1 MFFQHGAAMKR
12 FTFKGVLDNFRQ
24 SVSQPTKSEQPEL
37 IETLK
42 TEHCQLARTARHGFP
57 HQPTALAYDPIQRLV
72 AIGTKSGAIRILGR
86 PGVSVQVRHDPVP
99 DPSAAGSGTR
109 GGDVTGA
116 AAASV
121 SVGASGVTE
130 VPGGGPGRGSNAG
143 LASGCAGINQ
153 HPGVCA
159 TGPTRDSNTSASVG
173 GGGGGSS
180 SVLGAAGA
188 TGGHIAAGSSI
199 PAGQSGN
206 IPSNHASGGG
216 HHPPHGGFSTTGP
229 AVIQLQFLINEGAL
243 VSATSDDSLHLWNIR
258 QKRPDIVHT
267 LKFQRERIT
276 CFHLPF
282 QSKWLYVGTERGN
295 VHIVNIES
303 FSLSGYVINW
313 NKAIELSCKTHP
325 GPVIHL
331 SDCPT
336 DPSKLL
342 MGFESGL
349 VVLWDLRTKV
359 ADARFL
365 ANEPLRS
372 VSWLSDGKQLISAHT
387 DGSLHTWNVR
397 AGPRPAPVSVTYP
410 HAKGGREGKPECKA
424 IQKVEWKSSSSGD
437 PFVIFSGGLPID
449 RPGRSSSITVIHG
462 RNTTVLE
469 MEHNVVDFV
478 ALCDTPWTSAE
489 EQDPHAIIVLLQN
502 DLVII
507 DLLSPGFPC
516 FENPYPMDIHESA
529 VTCCLY
535 IADCPGDLIPALY
548 SVGAQGHSGFSKRE
562 WPINGGQWGS
572 LAPSYAEMIVTGHV
586 DGTVKFWDTSSLSLQ
601 VLYRLKTSK
610 VFEKSRTKT
619 LRPDGELATA
629 VLVGSQPGK
638 QHLAIK
644 QLAMCPENRLLA
656 IAGASGH
663 VILFKFRRQEVSQ
676 ETIVLGVPLFFENA
690 EEPQGSPS
698 FGPGAANLE
707 FCLRKEQPNPLSVR
721 GGVYRRPPGFQVDLV
736 CLSSWMD
743 GEAPGSITA
752 LSVNSAYGLMA
763 YGNDG
768 GLVLVDIIQK
778 SVLLSMASVDLYSS
792 ADPYTRL
799 PRSPKRPTDGVSS
812 RAGELDDNSIRSP
825 SCDQNQVVEHSV
837 DEVDA
842 VKSVECLE
850 TEVDRAVEAS
860 ADDEHNQPEAALTT
874 EEEGKTENGGG
885 GGGGRVRKKKN
896 FNLKKQ
902 LSKADTKLRDLFAPV
917 SRRGSGAS
925 TGAGTASAAGGLT
938 SPHLADSKPVSPQ
951 EEQQAAFH
959 FPEPADGN
967 AAVPA
972 EPLDST
978 AAAKASQDI
987 ALFDPDGIPIRP
999 PRRLKKSL
1007 SAAATHQKTG
1017 GHRDCGWKRTWYSS
1031 DSDSTALAPPAQIHV
1046 LDLRFDAADD
1056 SCHAGFLDN
1065 LVRKFNKS
1073 DMAFTRSR
1081 SSSTSSLENQTNE
1094 AVTTLTFADTL
1105 ARKLDTAVS
1114 ASLWVGTSQGSVL
1127 VIVIN
1132 LAAPGEPRLTQPVMI
1147 SPSGSIFRIKGSM
1160 LCVAFIEPSG
1170 SLISNPSEP
1179 WRDETK
1185 EARDQPSRTGAA
1197 GGVAN
1202 DAISSDDQYT
1212 VMVSEKQAR
1221 VVSLPSQTCLYRV
1234 NLAPAEGAFAVTAN
1248 VVNLKDGPCLATFL
1262 SNGHIQVFSLPSL
1275 RPLMDVEFTPLV
1287 ELSFQTSRQNL
1298 VDPMLSIWA
1307 HQQLSV
1313 NEDSDKIARNFRF
1326 SSHGHGMYLCSPSE
1340 IEKFTISSAFASTLG
1355 DLMGEL
1361 FMPCEMPEP
1370 PKEGFFKGL
1379 FGGGVRPLDREELFG
1394 ESTGKAGR
1402 GVARHIPGPAAN
1414 LENLTYKAGSV
1425 AAEVQKTRQALN
1437 ERGDKLG
1444 MLEDRTQRMANEA
1457 ENFSNAAHQLMVRC
1471 RERKWYQL

>member
-1 MFFQHGAAMKR
+1 MKR

-37 IETLK
+37 VETLK

-86 PGVSVQVRHDPVP
+86 PGVSVQVRHDP
-99 DPSAAGSGTR
+99 
-109 GGDVTGA
+109 
-116 AAASV
+116 
-121 SVGASGVTE
+121 ASG
-130 VPGGGPGRGSNAG
+130 S
-143 LASGCAGINQ
+143 
-153 HPGVCA
+153 
-159 TGPTRDSNTSASVG
+159 
-173 GGGGGSS
+173 
-180 SVLGAAGA
+180 
-188 TGGHIAAGSSI
+188 
-199 PAGQSGN
+199 
-206 IPSNHASGGG
+206 G
-216 HHPPHGGFSTTGP
+216 HHPSHGTFSTTGP

-258 QKRPDIVHT
+258 QKRPDIVHS

-325 GPVIHL
+325 GPVIHI

-359 ADARFL
+359 ADSRFI
-365 ANEPLRS
+365 ASEPLRS

-387 DGSLHTWNVR
+387 DGSLYTWNSR

-424 IQKVEWKSSSSGD
+424 IQKVEWKSSTSGD
-437 PFVIFSGGLPID
+437 PFVIFSGGLPQD
-449 RPGRSSSITVIHG
+449 RPGRSSSITVVHG

-502 DLVII
+502 DLVIV
-507 DLLSPGFPC
+507 DLLTPGFPC

-535 IADCPGDLIPALY
+535 MADCPGDLIPALY
-548 SVGAQGHSGFSKRE
+548 SVGAQGHTGFSKRE

-572 LAPSYAEMIVTGHV
+572 LAPSYAEIIVTGHV

-610 VFEKSRTKT
+610 VFEKSRSKT
-619 LRPDGELATA
+619 LRPDGE
-629 VLVGSQPGK
+629 
-638 QHLAIK
+638 HLAIK

-663 VILFKFRRQEVSQ
+663 VALFKFRRQEVSL
-676 ETIVLGVPLFFENA
+676 ETTVLGVPLFFDSTD
-690 EEPQGSPS
+690 EPQGSPS

-768 GLVLVDIIQK
+768 GLVLIDIIQK

-799 PRSPKRPTDGVSS
+799 PRSPKRPTDSANS
-812 RAGELDDNSIRSP
+812 RAAADLDDNSVRSP
-825 SCDQNQVVEHSV
+825 SCDQ
-837 DEVDA
+837 
-842 VKSVECLE
+842 VKCGI
-850 TEVDRAVEAS
+850 
-860 ADDEHNQPEAALTT
+860 QI
-874 EEEGKTENGGG
+874 
-885 GGGGRVRKKKN
+885 
-896 FNLKKQ
+896 
-902 LSKADTKLRDLFAPV
+902 
-917 SRRGSGAS
+917 SRTCG
-925 TGAGTASAAGGLT
+925 
-938 SPHLADSKPVSPQ
+938 
-951 EEQQAAFH
+951 FI
-959 FPEPADGN
+959 
-967 AAVPA
+967 
-972 EPLDST
+972 LD
-978 AAAKASQDI
+978 
-987 ALFDPDGIPIRP
+987 
-999 PRRLKKSL
+999 
-1007 SAAATHQKTG
+1007 
-1017 GHRDCGWKRTWYSS
+1017 
-1031 DSDSTALAPPAQIHV
+1031 
-1046 LDLRFDAADD
+1046 
-1056 SCHAGFLDN
+1056 
-1065 LVRKFNKS
+1065 KS
-1073 DMAFTRSR
+1073 DTAFTRSR
-1081 SSSTSSLENQTNE
+1081 SSSTSSLENHPNE

-1132 LAAPGEPRLTQPVMI
+1132 LAAPGEPRLTQPVMV
-1147 SPSGSIFRIKGSM
+1147 SPSGNIFRVKGSM

-1170 SLISNPSEP
+1170 NLISNPSEP

-1185 EARDQPSRTGAA
+1185 EARDQPARTGAA
-1197 GGVAN
+1197 GGVGN
-1202 DAISSDDQYT
+1202 DALSSDDQYT

-1248 VVNLKDGPCLATFL
+1248 VVSLKDGPCLATFL

-1287 ELSFQTSRQNL
+1287 ELNFQTSRQNL
-1298 VDPMLSIWA
+1298 VDPMLNIWA
-1307 HQQLSV
+1307 QQQTSV
-1313 NEDSDKIARNFRF
+1313 NEDSVKIARNFRF
-1326 SSHGHGMYLCSPSE
+1326 TSHGHGMYLCSPSE
-1340 IEKFTISSAFASTLG
+1340 MEKFTISSAFASTLG
-1355 DLMGEL
+1355 DLMGEM

-1414 LENLTYKAGSV
+1414 LETLTYKAGSV

>member
-37 IETLK
+37 VETLK

-99 DPSAAGSGTR
+99 DPAAAGSGAR
-109 GGDVTGA
+109 GADVTGA
-116 AAASV
+116 AASSV
-121 SVGASGVTE
+121 SAGAAGGGD
-130 VPGGGPGRGSNAG
+130 VPGGSGGVTRGSNAG
-143 LASGCAGINQ
+143 LASGSAGIN
-153 HPGVCA
+153 HHSGAGAGPGGA
-159 TGPTRDSNTSASVG
+159 SNPSSS
-173 GGGGGSS
+173 GGGSAS
-180 SVLGAAGA
+180 SLVGTGGA
-188 TGGHIAAGSSI
+188 TGGQYNTAGSSA
-199 PAGQSGN
+199 PGAAGQSGN
-206 IPSNHASGGG
+206 VPPNHASGSG
-216 HHPPHGGFSTTGP
+216 HHPSHGTFSTTGP

-258 QKRPDIVHT
+258 QKRPDIVHS

-325 GPVIHL
+325 GPVIHI

-359 ADARFL
+359 ADSRFI
-365 ANEPLRS
+365 ASEPLRS

-387 DGSLHTWNVR
+387 DGSLYTWNSR

-424 IQKVEWKSSSSGD
+424 IQKVEWKSSTSGD
-437 PFVIFSGGLPID
+437 PFVIFSGGLPQD
-449 RPGRSSSITVIHG
+449 RPGRSSSITVVHG

-502 DLVII
+502 DLVIV
-507 DLLSPGFPC
+507 DLLTPGFPC

-535 IADCPGDLIPALY
+535 MADCPGDLIPALY
-548 SVGAQGHSGFSKRE
+548 SVGAQGHTGFSKRE

-572 LAPSYAEMIVTGHV
+572 LAPSYAEIIVTGHV

-610 VFEKSRTKT
+610 VFEKSRSKT
-619 LRPDGELATA
+619 LRPDGEVAAA
-629 VLVGSQPGK
+629 VLVGANEPGK

-663 VILFKFRRQEVSQ
+663 VALFKFRRQEVSL
-676 ETIVLGVPLFFENA
+676 ETTVLGVPLFFDSTD
-690 EEPQGSPS
+690 EPQGSPS

-768 GLVLVDIIQK
+768 GLVLIDIIQK

-799 PRSPKRPTDGVSS
+799 PRSPKRPTDSANS
-812 RAGELDDNSIRSP
+812 RAAADLDDNSVRSP
-825 SCDQNQVVEHSV
+825 SCDQSRNGSCTSPTS
-837 DEVDA
+837 A
-842 VKSVECLE
+842 AGNYRGSRAGLE
-850 TEVDRAVEAS
+850 GSSSGLAHRSGGGGDPAS
-860 ADDEHNQPEAALTT
+860 SSGGGGNP
-874 EEEGKTENGGG
+874 GGG
-885 GGGGRVRKKKN
+885 GGGGVGP
-896 FNLKKQ
+896 
-902 LSKADTKLRDLFAPV
+902 SSASSSSGV
-917 SRRGSGAS
+917 GGSGM
-925 TGAGTASAAGGLT
+925 
-938 SPHLADSKPVSPQ
+938 
-951 EEQQAAFH
+951 
-959 FPEPADGN
+959 
-967 AAVPA
+967 
-972 EPLDST
+972 
-978 AAAKASQDI
+978 
-987 ALFDPDGIPIRP
+987 
-999 PRRLKKSL
+999 
-1007 SAAATHQKTG
+1007 AAATGRTT
-1017 GHRDCGWKRTWYSS
+1017 RPDC
-1031 DSDSTALAPPAQIHV
+1031 
-1046 LDLRFDAADD
+1046 
-1056 SCHAGFLDN
+1056 
-1065 LVRKFNKS
+1065 VRRSKSQDKS
-1073 DMAFTRSR
+1073 DTAFTRSR
-1081 SSSTSSLENQTNE
+1081 SSSTSSLENHPNE

-1132 LAAPGEPRLTQPVMI
+1132 LAAPGEPRLTQPVMV
-1147 SPSGSIFRIKGSM
+1147 SPSGSIFRVKGSM

-1185 EARDQPSRTGAA
+1185 EARDQPARTGAA
-1197 GGVAN
+1197 GGVGN
-1202 DAISSDDQYT
+1202 DALSSDDQYT

-1248 VVNLKDGPCLATFL
+1248 VVSLKDGPCLATFL

-1287 ELSFQTSRQNL
+1287 ELNFQTSRQNL
-1298 VDPMLSIWA
+1298 VDPMLNIWA
-1307 HQQLSV
+1307 QQQTSV
-1313 NEDSDKIARNFRF
+1313 NEDSVKIARNFRF
-1326 SSHGHGMYLCSPSE
+1326 TSHGHGMYLCSPSE
-1340 IEKFTISSAFASTLG
+1340 MEKFTISSAFASTLG
-1355 DLMGEL
+1355 DLMGEM

-1414 LENLTYKAGSV
+1414 LETLTYKAGSV

>member
-1 MFFQHGAAMKR
+1 
-12 FTFKGVLDNFRQ
+12 
-24 SVSQPTKSEQPEL
+24 
-37 IETLK
+37 
-42 TEHCQLARTARHGFP
+42 
-57 HQPTALAYDPIQRLV
+57 
-72 AIGTKSGAIRILGR
+72 
-86 PGVSVQVRHDPVP
+86 
-99 DPSAAGSGTR
+99 
-109 GGDVTGA
+109 
-116 AAASV
+116 
-121 SVGASGVTE
+121 
-130 VPGGGPGRGSNAG
+130 
-143 LASGCAGINQ
+143 
-153 HPGVCA
+153 
-159 TGPTRDSNTSASVG
+159 
-173 GGGGGSS
+173 
-180 SVLGAAGA
+180 
-188 TGGHIAAGSSI
+188 
-199 PAGQSGN
+199 
-206 IPSNHASGGG
+206 
-216 HHPPHGGFSTTGP
+216 
-229 AVIQLQFLINEGAL
+229 
-243 VSATSDDSLHLWNIR
+243 
-258 QKRPDIVHT
+258 
-267 LKFQRERIT
+267 
-276 CFHLPF
+276 
-282 QSKWLYVGTERGN
+282 
-295 VHIVNIES
+295 
-303 FSLSGYVINW
+303 
-313 NKAIELSCKTHP
+313 
-325 GPVIHL
+325 
-331 SDCPT
+331 
-336 DPSKLL
+336 

-478 ALCDTPWTSAE
+478 ALCDTPWTSE

-825 SCDQNQVVEHSV
+825 SCDQSRNGSCTSPTS
-837 DEVDA
+837 A
-842 VKSVECLE
+842 AGNYRGSRAGLE
-850 TEVDRAVEAS
+850 GSSGLGHRS
-860 ADDEHNQPEAALTT
+860 
-874 EEEGKTENGGG
+874 GGG
-885 GGGGRVRKKKN
+885 GGGDATSSGGNPGGGGASSSSSSCGAGGGSGGTGRSARPECVRRSKSQGTGSHQSYRDRLVRKMA
-896 FNLKKQ
+896 FNSSCPANAKEEEATSVTSLICG
-902 LSKADTKLRDLFAPV
+902 AP
-917 SRRGSGAS
+917 
-925 TGAGTASAAGGLT
+925 
-938 SPHLADSKPVSPQ
+938 
-951 EEQQAAFH
+951 
-959 FPEPADGN
+959 
-967 AAVPA
+967 
-972 EPLDST
+972 
-978 AAAKASQDI
+978 
-987 ALFDPDGIPIRP
+987 P
-999 PRRLKKSL
+999 P
-1007 SAAATHQKTG
+1007 
-1017 GHRDCGWKRTWYSS
+1017 
-1031 DSDSTALAPPAQIHV
+1031 LAPPPPHFQCGFESVDHYYGHNNGKL
-1046 LDLRFDAADD
+1046 LDHGGRDEPTQQQPATRRSLLLLHHRHQSASYTSFD
-1056 SCHAGFLDN
+1056 
-1065 LVRKFNKS
+1065 KS

>member
-37 IETLK
+37 VETLK

-99 DPSAAGSGTR
+99 DPAAVGSGAR
-109 GGDVTGA
+109 GADVTGA
-116 AAASV
+116 AASSV
-121 SVGASGVTE
+121 SAGAAGGGD
-130 VPGGGPGRGSNAG
+130 VPGGSGGVTRGSNAG
-143 LASGCAGINQ
+143 LASGSAGIN
-153 HPGVCA
+153 HHSGAGAGPGGA
-159 TGPTRDSNTSASVG
+159 SNPSSS
-173 GGGGGSS
+173 GGGSAS
-180 SVLGAAGA
+180 SLVGTGGA
-188 TGGHIAAGSSI
+188 TGGQYNTAGSSA
-199 PAGQSGN
+199 PGAAGQSGN
-206 IPSNHASGGG
+206 VPPNHASGSG
-216 HHPPHGGFSTTGP
+216 HHPSHGTFSTTGP

-258 QKRPDIVHT
+258 QKRPDIVHS

-325 GPVIHL
+325 GPVIHI

-359 ADARFL
+359 ADSRFI
-365 ANEPLRS
+365 ASEPLRS

-387 DGSLHTWNVR
+387 DGSLYTWNSR

-424 IQKVEWKSSSSGD
+424 IQKVEWKSSTSGD
-437 PFVIFSGGLPID
+437 PFVIFSGGLPQD
-449 RPGRSSSITVIHG
+449 RPGRSSSITVVHG

-502 DLVII
+502 DLVIV
-507 DLLSPGFPC
+507 DLLTPGFPC

-535 IADCPGDLIPALY
+535 MADCPGDLIPALY
-548 SVGAQGHSGFSKRE
+548 SVGAQGHTGFSKRE

-572 LAPSYAEMIVTGHV
+572 LAPSYAEIIVTGHV

-610 VFEKSRTKT
+610 VFEKSRSKT
-619 LRPDGELATA
+619 LRPDGEVAAA
-629 VLVGSQPGK
+629 VLVGANEPGK

-663 VILFKFRRQEVSQ
+663 VALFKFRRQEVSL
-676 ETIVLGVPLFFENA
+676 ETTVLGVPLFFDSTD
-690 EEPQGSPS
+690 EPQGSPS

-768 GLVLVDIIQK
+768 GLVLIDIIQK

-799 PRSPKRPTDGVSS
+799 PRSPKRPTDSANS
-812 RAGELDDNSIRSP
+812 RAAADLDDNSVRSP
-825 SCDQNQVVEHSV
+825 SCDQSRNGSCTSPTS
-837 DEVDA
+837 A
-842 VKSVECLE
+842 AGNYRGSRAGLE
-850 TEVDRAVEAS
+850 GSSSGLAHRS
-860 ADDEHNQPEAALTT
+860 
-874 EEEGKTENGGG
+874 GGG
-885 GGGGRVRKKKN
+885 GDPASSSGGGGN
-896 FNLKKQ
+896 
-902 LSKADTKLRDLFAPV
+902 PGGG
-917 SRRGSGAS
+917 GSGGGPSSAS
-925 TGAGTASAAGGLT
+925 SSSGVGG
-938 SPHLADSKPVSPQ
+938 S
-951 EEQQAAFH
+951 
-959 FPEPADGN
+959 GM
-967 AAVPA
+967 
-972 EPLDST
+972 
-978 AAAKASQDI
+978 
-987 ALFDPDGIPIRP
+987 
-999 PRRLKKSL
+999 
-1007 SAAATHQKTG
+1007 AAATSRTT
-1017 GHRDCGWKRTWYSS
+1017 RPDC
-1031 DSDSTALAPPAQIHV
+1031 
-1046 LDLRFDAADD
+1046 
-1056 SCHAGFLDN
+1056 
-1065 LVRKFNKS
+1065 VRRSKSQDKS
-1073 DMAFTRSR
+1073 DTAFTRSR
-1081 SSSTSSLENQTNE
+1081 SSSTSSLENHPNE

-1132 LAAPGEPRLTQPVMI
+1132 LAAPGEPRLTQPVMV
-1147 SPSGSIFRIKGSM
+1147 SPSGSIFRVKGSM

-1185 EARDQPSRTGAA
+1185 EARDQPARTGAA
-1197 GGVAN
+1197 GGVGN
-1202 DAISSDDQYT
+1202 DALSSDDQYT

-1248 VVNLKDGPCLATFL
+1248 VVSLKDGPCLATFL

-1287 ELSFQTSRQNL
+1287 ELNFQTSRQNL
-1298 VDPMLSIWA
+1298 VDPMLNIWA
-1307 HQQLSV
+1307 QQQTSV
-1313 NEDSDKIARNFRF
+1313 NEDSVKIARNFRF
-1326 SSHGHGMYLCSPSE
+1326 TSHGHGMYLCSPSE
-1340 IEKFTISSAFASTLG
+1340 MEKFTISSAFASTLG
-1355 DLMGEL
+1355 DLMGEM

-1414 LENLTYKAGSV
+1414 LETLTYKAGSV

>member
-37 IETLK
+37 VETLK

-99 DPSAAGSGTR
+99 DPAAAGSGAR
-109 GGDVTGA
+109 GADVTGA
-116 AAASV
+116 AASSV
-121 SVGASGVTE
+121 SAGAAGGGD
-130 VPGGGPGRGSNAG
+130 VPGGSGGVTRGSNAG
-143 LASGCAGINQ
+143 LASGSAGIN
-153 HPGVCA
+153 HHSGAGAGPGGA
-159 TGPTRDSNTSASVG
+159 SNPSSS
-173 GGGGGSS
+173 GGGSAS
-180 SVLGAAGA
+180 SLVGTGGA
-188 TGGHIAAGSSI
+188 TGGQYNTAGSSA
-199 PAGQSGN
+199 PGAAGQSGN
-206 IPSNHASGGG
+206 VPPNHASGSG
-216 HHPPHGGFSTTGP
+216 HHPSHGTFSTTGP

-258 QKRPDIVHT
+258 QKRPDIVHS

-325 GPVIHL
+325 GPVIHI

-359 ADARFL
+359 ADSRFI
-365 ANEPLRS
+365 ASEPLRS

-387 DGSLHTWNVR
+387 DGSLYTWNSR

-424 IQKVEWKSSSSGD
+424 IQKVEWKSSTSGD
-437 PFVIFSGGLPID
+437 PFVIFSGGLPQD
-449 RPGRSSSITVIHG
+449 RPGRSSSITVVHG

-502 DLVII
+502 DLVIV
-507 DLLSPGFPC
+507 DLLTPGFPC

-535 IADCPGDLIPALY
+535 MADCPGDLIPALY
-548 SVGAQGHSGFSKRE
+548 SVGAQGHTGFSKRE

-572 LAPSYAEMIVTGHV
+572 LAPSYAEIIVTGHV

-610 VFEKSRTKT
+610 VFEKSRSKT
-619 LRPDGELATA
+619 LRPDGEVAAA
-629 VLVGSQPGK
+629 VLVGANEPGK

-663 VILFKFRRQEVSQ
+663 VALFKFRRQEVSL
-676 ETIVLGVPLFFENA
+676 ETTVLGVPLFFDSTD
-690 EEPQGSPS
+690 EPQGSPS

-768 GLVLVDIIQK
+768 GLVLIDIIQK

-799 PRSPKRPTDGVSS
+799 PRSPKRPTDSANS
-812 RAGELDDNSIRSP
+812 RAAADLDDNSVRSP
-825 SCDQNQVVEHSV
+825 SCDQSRNGSCTSPTS
-837 DEVDA
+837 A
-842 VKSVECLE
+842 AGNYRGSRAGLE
-850 TEVDRAVEAS
+850 GSSSGLAHRSGGGGDPAS
-860 ADDEHNQPEAALTT
+860 SSGGGGNP
-874 EEEGKTENGGG
+874 GGG
-885 GGGGRVRKKKN
+885 GGGGVGP
-896 FNLKKQ
+896 
-902 LSKADTKLRDLFAPV
+902 SSASSSSGV
-917 SRRGSGAS
+917 GGSGM
-925 TGAGTASAAGGLT
+925 
-938 SPHLADSKPVSPQ
+938 
-951 EEQQAAFH
+951 
-959 FPEPADGN
+959 
-967 AAVPA
+967 
-972 EPLDST
+972 
-978 AAAKASQDI
+978 
-987 ALFDPDGIPIRP
+987 
-999 PRRLKKSL
+999 
-1007 SAAATHQKTG
+1007 AAATGRTTRPDCVRRSKSQVDHYCGHNNGKLLDHG
-1017 GHRDCGWKRTWYSS
+1017 GRDE
-1031 DSDSTALAPPAQIHV
+1031 PAQQQPATRRSLLLLHH
-1046 LDLRFDAADD
+1046 RHQSQSANYTSFD
-1056 SCHAGFLDN
+1056 
-1065 LVRKFNKS
+1065 KS
-1073 DMAFTRSR
+1073 DTAFTRSR
-1081 SSSTSSLENQTNE
+1081 SSSTSSLENHPNE

-1132 LAAPGEPRLTQPVMI
+1132 LAAPGEPRLTQPVMV
-1147 SPSGSIFRIKGSM
+1147 SPSGSIFRVKGSM

-1185 EARDQPSRTGAA
+1185 EARDQPARTGAA
-1197 GGVAN
+1197 GGVGN
-1202 DAISSDDQYT
+1202 DALSSDDQYT

-1248 VVNLKDGPCLATFL
+1248 VVSLKDGPCLATFL

-1287 ELSFQTSRQNL
+1287 ELNFQTSRQNL
-1298 VDPMLSIWA
+1298 VDPMLNIWA
-1307 HQQLSV
+1307 QQQTSV
-1313 NEDSDKIARNFRF
+1313 NEDSVKIARNFRF
-1326 SSHGHGMYLCSPSE
+1326 TSHGHGMYLCSPSE
-1340 IEKFTISSAFASTLG
+1340 MEKFTISSAFASTLG
-1355 DLMGEL
+1355 DLMGEM

-1414 LENLTYKAGSV
+1414 LETLTYKAGSV